1 MRVGGR
7 SSGGW
12 GKAKGSGAGWPAPP
26 LQRLPAPDVALELR
40 LPPEWEERERGC
52 RCVFIDR
59 EDGMGRS
66 DSSKGPG
73 FSSVVTAAQ
82 KAVGARKYGAG
93 AGGSCP
99 PASFLSEGGQAKG
112 RERRWL

>member
-1 MRVGGR
+1 MSLL
-7 SSGGW
+7 SS
-12 GKAKGSGAGWPAPP
+12 
-26 LQRLPAPDVALELR
+26 R

-66 DSSKGPG
+66 DSSRGPG

-82 KAVGARKYGAG
+82 KAVGAQKYGAG
-93 AGGSCP
+93 LGGGAALLP
-99 PASFLSEGGQAKG
+99 PPSFPRVG
-112 RERRWL
+112 R